1 MVLDFN
7 TLYAFPGRMD
17 RFFEEFFQPS
27 LAEGKRFAYPPLNL
41 SEDEANIY
49 VRCEVP
55 GLGMADLEL
64 TLTEKN
70 LVVRGERRAEE
81 GRYFRQERP
90 AGPFQRVVQ
99 LNVPVVRDK
108 VAATLRDGVLTVA
121 LPKAEESLPRKI
133 SIDVR

>member
-7 TLYAFPGRMD
+7 TLYAFPGRLD

-27 LAEGKRFAYPPLNL
+27 QSEGKRFAYPPLNL
-41 SEDEANIY
+41 SEDEENIY

-55 GLGMADLEL
+55 GLAMGDLEL
-64 TLTEKN
+64 TLTEQN

-81 GRYFRQERP
+81 GQYFRQERP
-90 AGPFQRVVQ
+90 AGPFQRVVR

-108 VAATLRDGVLTVA
+108 VAAVLRDGVLTVT
-121 LPKAEESLPRKI
+121 LPKAEESRPQKI
-133 SIDVR
+133 SIGVD